1 MAAILEKYKKSEPI
15 PHKHL
20 WLEVD
25 GKNSK
30 WEEAYDPFTMI
41 CGAEGKIT
49 DRTLRVVALFML
61 TL

>member
-1 MAAILEKYKKSEPI
+1 MAAILAKFKKSEPI

-25 GKNSK
+25 GKSAK

-49 DRTLRVVALFML
+49 SRTLRVVSVFML